1 MDINLMITSFP
12 KLLDATVVTVKLLSL
27 SLFFG
32 LFIGLLFAILR
43 LSKNKIINKFAYGYS
58 YVFRGT
64 PLLVQIFIIYFG
76 LGNIEYFRST
86 FLWVVFK
93 EPYWCAIIAF
103 ALNTGAY
110 TSEILRSAFQ
120 TIKPGFIEAGK
131 SLGISNKIIFY
142 KIQIPIAIRQSLPA
156 YGNEIILMM
165 KGTSLAS
172 TVTLMDFD
180 LMINSLPKLLGATV
194 VTLKLLSASLF
205 FGLFIGLLFAVLRLN
220 KNKIINK
227 FAYTYSYVFRG
238 TPLLVQIFIIYF
250 GLGQIEYFR
259 STFLWVVFKEPYW
272 CAIIAFALNTGA
284 YTSEILRSAF
294 QTIKPGLIEAGKS
307 LGISNKIIFY
317 KIQIPIAIRQSL
329 PAYGNEIILMM
340 KGTSLAS
347 TVTLMDLTG
356 VAKYIISTTFKPIEV
371 FIVAG
376 GIYLFMT
383 FIIHNVI
390 KFLEKKY
397 SFN

>member
-1 MDINLMITSFP
+1 MDFELMANSFP
-12 KLLDATVVTVKLLSL
+12 KLLSAAVITLKLLSV
-27 SLFFG
+27 SLIVG

-43 LSKNKIINKFAYGYS
+43 MNKYPIINKFAYGYS

-76 LGNIEYFRST
+76 LGQIEYLRST
-86 FLWVVFK
+86 FLWVILK

-120 TIKPGFIEAGK
+120 TIKPGIIEAGK

-156 YGNEIILMM
+156 YGNEIILM
-165 KGTSLAS
+165 
-172 TVTLMDFD
+172 
-180 LMINSLPKLLGATV
+180 I
-194 VTLKLLSASLF
+194 
-205 FGLFIGLLFAVLRLN
+205 
-220 KNKIINK
+220 
-227 FAYTYSYVFRG
+227 
-238 TPLLVQIFIIYF
+238 
-250 GLGQIEYFR
+250 
-259 STFLWVVFKEPYW
+259 
-272 CAIIAFALNTGA
+272 
-284 YTSEILRSAF
+284 
-294 QTIKPGLIEAGKS
+294 
-307 LGISNKIIFY
+307 
-317 KIQIPIAIRQSL
+317 
-329 PAYGNEIILMM
+329 

-356 VAKYIISTTFKPIEV
+356 VAKYIISTTFKSIEV

-383 FIIHNVI
+383 FVIHNVI

-397 SFN
+397 SFSQ

>member
-1 MDINLMITSFP
+1 MDLELMINSLP
-12 KLLDATVVTVKLLSL
+12 KLLNAAVITLKLLSV
-27 SLFFG
+27 SLIIG
-32 LFIGLLFAILR
+32 LFIGLFFAILR
-43 LSKNKIINKFAYGYS
+43 LNKNIFINRLAYGYS

-76 LGNIEYFRST
+76 LGQIDYLRST
-86 FLWVVFK
+86 ILWVILK

-120 TIKPGFIEAGK
+120 TIKPGIIEAGK
-131 SLGISNKIIFY
+131 SLGISNKVIFY

-172 TVTLMDFD
+172 TVT
-180 LMINSLPKLLGATV
+180 I
-194 VTLKLLSASLF
+194 
-205 FGLFIGLLFAVLRLN
+205 
-220 KNKIINK
+220 
-227 FAYTYSYVFRG
+227 
-238 TPLLVQIFIIYF
+238 
-250 GLGQIEYFR
+250 
-259 STFLWVVFKEPYW
+259 
-272 CAIIAFALNTGA
+272 
-284 YTSEILRSAF
+284 
-294 QTIKPGLIEAGKS
+294 
-307 LGISNKIIFY
+307 
-317 KIQIPIAIRQSL
+317 
-329 PAYGNEIILMM
+329 
-340 KGTSLAS
+340 
-347 TVTLMDLTG
+347 MDLTG

>member
-1 MDINLMITSFP
+1 MDLELMINSLP
-12 KLLDATVVTVKLLSL
+12 KLLNAAVITLKLLSV
-27 SLFFG
+27 SLIIG
-32 LFIGLLFAILR
+32 LFIGLFFAILR
-43 LSKNKIINKFAYGYS
+43 LNKNIFINRFAYGYS

-76 LGNIEYFRST
+76 LGQIEYLRST
-86 FLWVVFK
+86 VLWSILK

-120 TIKPGFIEAGK
+120 TIKPGIIEAGK
-131 SLGISNKIIFY
+131 SLGISNK
-142 KIQIPIAIRQSLPA
+142 
-156 YGNEIILMM
+156 
-165 KGTSLAS
+165 
-172 TVTLMDFD
+172 V
-180 LMINSLPKLLGATV
+180 
-194 VTLKLLSASLF
+194 
-205 FGLFIGLLFAVLRLN
+205 
-220 KNKIINK
+220 
-227 FAYTYSYVFRG
+227 
-238 TPLLVQIFIIYF
+238 
-250 GLGQIEYFR
+250 
-259 STFLWVVFKEPYW
+259 
-272 CAIIAFALNTGA
+272 
-284 YTSEILRSAF
+284 
-294 QTIKPGLIEAGKS
+294 
-307 LGISNKIIFY
+307 IFY

>member
-1 MDINLMITSFP
+1 MDFELMINSFP
-12 KLLDATVVTVKLLSL
+12 KLLGATVITLKLLSV
-27 SLFFG
+27 SLIVG

-43 LSKNKIINKFAYGYS
+43 LNKNVFINRFAYGYS

-76 LGNIEYFRST
+76 LGQVEYLRST
-86 FLWVVFK
+86 ILWVILK

-120 TIKPGFIEAGK
+120 TIKPGI
-131 SLGISNKIIFY
+131 
-142 KIQIPIAIRQSLPA
+142 
-156 YGNEIILMM
+156 
-165 KGTSLAS
+165 
-172 TVTLMDFD
+172 
-180 LMINSLPKLLGATV
+180 
-194 VTLKLLSASLF
+194 
-205 FGLFIGLLFAVLRLN
+205 
-220 KNKIINK
+220 
-227 FAYTYSYVFRG
+227 
-238 TPLLVQIFIIYF
+238 
-250 GLGQIEYFR
+250 
-259 STFLWVVFKEPYW
+259 
-272 CAIIAFALNTGA
+272 
-284 YTSEILRSAF
+284 
-294 QTIKPGLIEAGKS
+294 IEAGKS

-390 KFLEKKY
+390 KFLEKRY
-397 SFN
+397 SYKLFDIFKFK

>member
-1 MDINLMITSFP
+1 MDIELMVSSF
-12 KLLDATVVTVKLLSL
+12 
-27 SLFFG
+27 
-32 LFIGLLFAILR
+32 
-43 LSKNKIINKFAYGYS
+43 
-58 YVFRGT
+58 
-64 PLLVQIFIIYFG
+64 
-76 LGNIEYFRST
+76 
-86 FLWVVFK
+86 
-93 EPYWCAIIAF
+93 
-103 ALNTGAY
+103 
-110 TSEILRSAFQ
+110 
-120 TIKPGFIEAGK
+120 
-131 SLGISNKIIFY
+131 
-142 KIQIPIAIRQSLPA
+142 
-156 YGNEIILMM
+156 
-165 KGTSLAS
+165 
-172 TVTLMDFD
+172 
-180 LMINSLPKLLGATV
+180 PKLLGATV
-194 VTLKLLSASLF
+194 ITLKLLSVSLVI
-205 FGLFIGLLFAVLRLN
+205 GLFIGLIFAILRLN
-220 KNKIINK
+220 KNIFINQ
-227 FAYTYSYVFRG
+227 FAYGYSYIFRG

-250 GLGQIEYFR
+250 GLGQIEYLR
-259 STFLWVVFKEPYW
+259 STVLWVILKEPYW

-356 VAKYIISTTFKPIEV
+356 VAKYIISTTFKPVEV

-390 KFLEKKY
+390 KYLEKKY

>member
-1 MDINLMITSFP
+1 MDFDLMINSFP
-12 KLLDATVVTVKLLSL
+12 KLLNATLITLKLLSA

-43 LSKNKIINKFAYGYS
+43 LNKDSIINKFAYGYS

-76 LGNIEYFRST
+76 LGQIEYLRST
-86 FLWVVFK
+86 ILWVILK

-120 TIKPGFIEAGK
+120 TIKPGYIEAGK
-131 SLGISNKIIFY
+131 SLGISSKIIFY

-156 YGNEIILMM
+156 YGNEIILM
-165 KGTSLAS
+165 L
-172 TVTLMDFD
+172 
-180 LMINSLPKLLGATV
+180 
-194 VTLKLLSASLF
+194 
-205 FGLFIGLLFAVLRLN
+205 
-220 KNKIINK
+220 
-227 FAYTYSYVFRG
+227 
-238 TPLLVQIFIIYF
+238 
-250 GLGQIEYFR
+250 
-259 STFLWVVFKEPYW
+259 
-272 CAIIAFALNTGA
+272 
-284 YTSEILRSAF
+284 
-294 QTIKPGLIEAGKS
+294 
-307 LGISNKIIFY
+307 
-317 KIQIPIAIRQSL
+317 
-329 PAYGNEIILMM
+329 

-376 GIYLFMT
+376 SIYLFMT
-383 FIIHNVI
+383 FLVHTTI
-390 KFLEKKY
+390 KYLERKFSY
-397 SFN
+397 

>member
-1 MDINLMITSFP
+1 MDLELMINSLP
-12 KLLDATVVTVKLLSL
+12 KLLNAAVITLKLLSV
-27 SLFFG
+27 SLIIG
-32 LFIGLLFAILR
+32 LFIGLFFAILR
-43 LSKNKIINKFAYGYS
+43 LNKNIFINRFAYGYS

-64 PLLVQIFIIYFG
+64 PLLVQIFVIYFG
-76 LGNIEYFRST
+76 LGQIEYLRST
-86 FLWVVFK
+86 VLWVILK

-120 TIKPGFIEAGK
+120 TIKPGIIEAGK
-131 SLGISNKIIFY
+131 SLGISNKVIFY

-172 TVTLMDFD
+172 TVTM
-180 LMINSLPKLLGATV
+180 
-194 VTLKLLSASLF
+194 
-205 FGLFIGLLFAVLRLN
+205 
-220 KNKIINK
+220 
-227 FAYTYSYVFRG
+227 
-238 TPLLVQIFIIYF
+238 
-250 GLGQIEYFR
+250 
-259 STFLWVVFKEPYW
+259 
-272 CAIIAFALNTGA
+272 
-284 YTSEILRSAF
+284 
-294 QTIKPGLIEAGKS
+294 
-307 LGISNKIIFY
+307 
-317 KIQIPIAIRQSL
+317 
-329 PAYGNEIILMM
+329 
-340 KGTSLAS
+340 
-347 TVTLMDLTG
+347 MDLTG
-356 VAKYIISTTFKPIEV
+356 VAKYIISTSFKPIEV

>member
-1 MDINLMITSFP
+1 MDLELMISSIP
-12 KLLDATVVTVKLLSL
+12 KLLSAAVITLKLLSV
-27 SLFFG
+27 SLVIG

-43 LSKNKIINKFAYGYS
+43 LNKNIIINRLAYGYS

-76 LGNIEYFRST
+76 LGQIEYLRST
-86 FLWVVFK
+86 FLWVILK

-120 TIKPGFIEAGK
+120 TIKPG
-131 SLGISNKIIFY
+131 
-142 KIQIPIAIRQSLPA
+142 
-156 YGNEIILMM
+156 
-165 KGTSLAS
+165 
-172 TVTLMDFD
+172 V
-180 LMINSLPKLLGATV
+180 
-194 VTLKLLSASLF
+194 
-205 FGLFIGLLFAVLRLN
+205 
-220 KNKIINK
+220 
-227 FAYTYSYVFRG
+227 
-238 TPLLVQIFIIYF
+238 
-250 GLGQIEYFR
+250 
-259 STFLWVVFKEPYW
+259 
-272 CAIIAFALNTGA
+272 
-284 YTSEILRSAF
+284 
-294 QTIKPGLIEAGKS
+294 IEAGKS

-390 KFLEKKY
+390 KFFEKKFSY
-397 SFN
+397 

>member
-1 MDINLMITSFP
+1 MDLELMINSLP
-12 KLLDATVVTVKLLSL
+12 KLLNAAVITLKLLSV
-27 SLFFG
+27 SLIIG
-32 LFIGLLFAILR
+32 LFIGLFFAILR
-43 LSKNKIINKFAYGYS
+43 LNKNIFINRFAYGYS
-58 YVFRGT
+58 YIFRGT

-76 LGNIEYFRST
+76 LGQIEYLRST
-86 FLWVVFK
+86 VLWVILK

-120 TIKPGFIEAGK
+120 TINPGIIEAGK
-131 SLGISNKIIFY
+131 SLGISNKVIFY
-142 KIQIPIAIRQSLPA
+142 KIQTPIAIRQSLPA

-172 TVTLMDFD
+172 TVT
-180 LMINSLPKLLGATV
+180 I
-194 VTLKLLSASLF
+194 
-205 FGLFIGLLFAVLRLN
+205 
-220 KNKIINK
+220 
-227 FAYTYSYVFRG
+227 
-238 TPLLVQIFIIYF
+238 
-250 GLGQIEYFR
+250 
-259 STFLWVVFKEPYW
+259 
-272 CAIIAFALNTGA
+272 
-284 YTSEILRSAF
+284 
-294 QTIKPGLIEAGKS
+294 
-307 LGISNKIIFY
+307 
-317 KIQIPIAIRQSL
+317 
-329 PAYGNEIILMM
+329 
-340 KGTSLAS
+340 
-347 TVTLMDLTG
+347 MDLTG

>member
-1 MDINLMITSFP
+1 MDFDLMITSFP
-12 KLLDATVVTVKLLSL
+12 KLLNAALVTLKLLSA

-32 LFIGLLFAILR
+32 LFVGLLFAILR
-43 LSKNKIINKFAYGYS
+43 LNKNPIINQFAYGYS

-76 LGNIEYFRST
+76 LGQIEYFRST

-142 KIQIPIAIRQSLPA
+142 KIQIPIAIKQSLPA
-156 YGNEIILMM
+156 YGNEIILML

-172 TVTLMDFD
+172 TVTL
-180 LMINSLPKLLGATV
+180 L
-194 VTLKLLSASLF
+194 
-205 FGLFIGLLFAVLRLN
+205 
-220 KNKIINK
+220 
-227 FAYTYSYVFRG
+227 
-238 TPLLVQIFIIYF
+238 
-250 GLGQIEYFR
+250 
-259 STFLWVVFKEPYW
+259 
-272 CAIIAFALNTGA
+272 
-284 YTSEILRSAF
+284 
-294 QTIKPGLIEAGKS
+294 
-307 LGISNKIIFY
+307 
-317 KIQIPIAIRQSL
+317 
-329 PAYGNEIILMM
+329 
-340 KGTSLAS
+340 
-347 TVTLMDLTG
+347 DLTG

-376 GIYLFMT
+376 SIYLFLT
-383 FIIHNVI
+383 FLVHNLI

-397 SFN
+397 SY

>member
-1 MDINLMITSFP
+1 MDFDLMINSFP
-12 KLLDATVVTVKLLSL
+12 KLLNATIVTLKLLSV
-27 SLFFG
+27 SLIIG
-32 LFIGLLFAILR
+32 LFIGLFFAVLR
-43 LSKNKIINKFAYGYS
+43 LNKNIFINKFAYGYS
-58 YVFRGT
+58 YIFRGT

-76 LGNIEYFRST
+76 LGQIESVRSS
-86 FLWVVFK
+86 FLWVVLK

-120 TIKPGFIEAGK
+120 TIKPGIIEAGK
-131 SLGISNKIIFY
+131 SLGISKKEIFY

-156 YGNEIILMM
+156 YGNEIILM
-165 KGTSLAS
+165 L
-172 TVTLMDFD
+172 
-180 LMINSLPKLLGATV
+180 
-194 VTLKLLSASLF
+194 
-205 FGLFIGLLFAVLRLN
+205 
-220 KNKIINK
+220 
-227 FAYTYSYVFRG
+227 
-238 TPLLVQIFIIYF
+238 
-250 GLGQIEYFR
+250 
-259 STFLWVVFKEPYW
+259 
-272 CAIIAFALNTGA
+272 
-284 YTSEILRSAF
+284 
-294 QTIKPGLIEAGKS
+294 
-307 LGISNKIIFY
+307 
-317 KIQIPIAIRQSL
+317 
-329 PAYGNEIILMM
+329 

-397 SFN
+397 SY